1 MGSRG
6 ASGERPFVSI
16 SSHRPQEA
24 AGVTC
29 YQVKRMLLEVVF
41 IQLVPSMFCVLVGRF
56 VCLF

>member
-6 ASGERPFVSI
+6 ASGERPSVSI

-24 AGVTC
+24 AGVMC
-29 YQVKRMLLEVVF
+29 CRVKRMLLEVVF
-41 IQLVPSMFCVLVGRF
+41 IKLVPSMFCVLVGRF

>member
-6 ASGERPFVSI
+6 ASGERPSVSV
-16 SSHRPQEA
+16 SSHRPREA

-29 YQVKRMLLEVVF
+29 YRVKRMLLEVVF